1 MRLGLAR
8 TRTDVGTL
16 HAVPLKADGS
26 SAARPTALLLRRSA
40 LLLRWRRGEL
50 LLRCGK
56 MLLRVQVLL
65 LIGELI
71 LERADFAAQLVIL
84 ANAC

>member
-1 MRLGLAR
+1 MQSHSKPTG
-8 TRTDVGTL
+8 
-16 HAVPLKADGS
+16 
-26 SAARPTALLLRRSA
+26 ARPRGRRRCCCGCSG

-65 LIGELI
+65 LLGELI